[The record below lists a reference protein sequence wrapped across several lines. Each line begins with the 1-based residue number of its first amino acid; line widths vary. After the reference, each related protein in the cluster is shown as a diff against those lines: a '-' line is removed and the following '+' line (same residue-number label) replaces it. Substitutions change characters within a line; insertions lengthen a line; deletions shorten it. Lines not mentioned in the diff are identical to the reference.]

1 MTRMASD
8 ANVGPALAELPATRR
23 ALLIALRKRGEA
35 RAEEL
40 AEQLDVTVSAVRQHL
55 HGLAAADLVAH
66 REERA
71 GPGRPRHVYRLAAT
85 AEALFPRSYGE
96 LTVELLDYIGD
107 EEPGLVARAFERRR
121 RARVERTRDRLA
133 GLDFD
138 ARVAEVARVLDEDG
152 YLAEVERLPGGEGWR
167 ILEHNCAILA
177 VAQRYGHACG
187 AEIAYLREV
196 LPEADV
202 TRVSHILTGATACA
216 YEVRPRS
223 TPGPADAD
231 APAAARNAGGD
242 RRVSG
247 P

>member
-1 MTRMASD
+1 MAR
-8 ANVGPALAELPATRR
+8 NVGPALAELPATRR

-55 HGLAAADLVAH
+55 QGLAAADLVAH

-71 GPGRPRHVYRLAAT
+71 GPGRPRHVYRLAPA

-107 EEPGLVARAFERRR
+107 EDPDLIARAFERRR
-121 RARVERTRDRLA
+121 RARVERTRERLK
-133 GLDFD
+133 GLGFD

-152 YLAEVERLPGGEGWR
+152 YLAEVERLESGPGDGDGGPAGGWR

-187 AEIAYLREV
+187 AELAFLREV
-196 LPEADV
+196 LPDANV
-202 TRVSHILTGATACA
+202 TRVSHILTGAHACT
-216 YEVRPRS
+216 YEVRRRS
-223 TPGPADAD
+223 ADITSPA
-231 APAAARNAGGD
+231 
-242 RRVSG
+242 
-247 P
+247 

>member
-1 MTRMASD
+1 MMPR
-8 ANVGPALAELPATRR
+8 NVGPALAELPATRR

-40 AEQLDVTVSAVRQHL
+40 AEQLDITVSAVRQHL
-55 HGLAAADLVAH
+55 QSLTAADLVAH

-71 GPGRPRHVYRLAAT
+71 GPGRPRHVYRLAPA

-107 EEPGLVARAFERRR
+107 EDPELVARAFERRR
-121 RARVERTRDRLA
+121 RARVERTRERLA

-152 YLAEVERLPGGEGWR
+152 YLAEVERLEDRDGHGGGWR

-187 AEIAYLREV
+187 AEIAFLREV
-196 LPEADV
+196 LPDADV
-202 TRVSHILTGATACA
+202 TRVSHILTGAHACT
-216 YEVRPRS
+216 YEVRRRV
-223 TPGPADAD
+223 
-231 APAAARNAGGD
+231 AAA
-242 RRVSG
+242 
-247 P
+247 

>member
-1 MTRMASD
+1 MTTD

-23 ALLIALRKRGEA
+23 ALLIALRKQGEA

-40 AEQLDVTVSAVRQHL
+40 AEQLDITVSAVRQHL
-55 HGLAAADLVAH
+55 QGLAAADLVTY
-66 REERA
+66 REQRS
-71 GPGRPRHVYRLAAT
+71 GPGRPRHVYRLGAA

-107 EEPGLVARAFERRR
+107 EDPELVARAFERRR
-121 RARVERTRDRLA
+121 RARVERTRERLA

-152 YLAEVERLPGGEGWR
+152 YLAEIEPLEDGSGWR
-167 ILEHNCAILA
+167 LCEHNCAILA

-196 LPEADV
+196 LPDADV

-216 YEVRPRS
+216 YEVRRRDAGPRPS
-223 TPGPADAD
+223 T
-231 APAAARNAGGD
+231 AP
-242 RRVSG
+242 
-247 P
+247 

>member
-1 MTRMASD
+1 MD

-55 HGLAAADLVAH
+55 QGLAAADLVAH

-71 GPGRPRHVYRLAAT
+71 GPGRPRHVYRLAPA

-107 EEPGLVARAFERRR
+107 EDPDLVARAFERRR
-121 RARVERTRDRLA
+121 RARVERTRERLT

-152 YLAEVERLPGGEGWR
+152 YLAEVERLDDAGAEGGAGPGGWR

-187 AEIAYLREV
+187 SEIAFLREV
-196 LPEADV
+196 LPDADV
-202 TRVSHILTGATACA
+202 TRVSHILTGAHACT
-216 YEVRPRS
+216 YEVRRR
-223 TPGPADAD
+223 
-231 APAAARNAGGD
+231 AAAQRIA
-242 RRVSG
+242 
-247 P
+247 

>member
-1 MTRMASD
+1 MD

-55 HGLAAADLVAH
+55 QGLAAADLVAH
-66 REERA
+66 REERT
-71 GPGRPRHVYRLAAT
+71 GPGRPRHVYRLAPA

-107 EEPGLVARAFERRR
+107 EDPDLVARAFERRR
-121 RARVERTRDRLA
+121 RARVERTRERLA

-152 YLAEVERLPGGEGWR
+152 YLAEVERLEDDGAEGAPAGWR

-187 AEIAYLREV
+187 AEIAFLREV
-196 LPEADV
+196 LPDADV
-202 TRVSHILTGATACA
+202 TRVSHILTGAHACT
-216 YEVRPRS
+216 YEVRPR
-223 TPGPADAD
+223 
-231 APAAARNAGGD
+231 AA
-242 RRVSG
+242 
-247 P
+247 

>member
-1 MTRMASD
+1 MD

-55 HGLAAADLVAH
+55 QGLAAADLVAH

-71 GPGRPRHVYRLAAT
+71 GPGRPRHVYRLAPA

-107 EEPGLVARAFERRR
+107 EDPELVARAFERRR
-121 RARVERTRDRLA
+121 RARVERTRERLA
-133 GLDFD
+133 ELDFD

-152 YLAEVERLPGGEGWR
+152 YLAEVEQLDDDAGGGWR

-187 AEIAYLREV
+187 SEIAFLREV
-196 LPEADV
+196 LPDADV
-202 TRVSHILTGATACA
+202 TRVSHILTGAHACT
-216 YEVRPRS
+216 YEVRPREL
-223 TPGPADAD
+223 TRD
-231 APAAARNAGGD
+231 GG
-242 RRVSG
+242 S